1 MIVQRIIRNYFI
13 ISGFYTLSASLIWG
27 VNTLFLLDA
36 GLDIFQVFL
45 VNAVFSVGTTIFE
58 IPTGVLADTR
68 GRRVSF
74 LLSTL
79 ILALGTL
86 GYVAAAGMQARLL
99 FFMLMSLVLGLG
111 FTFYSGAVEAWF
123 VDALNASGFDGS
135 LDQVFARGAIVSG
148 AAMLVGTVGGG
159 IVGDLDLALPY
170 MIRSVFLVLLFIFA
184 YFTMHEIGFQ
194 PRTTSLKALPKEMEV
209 VAQASLQYGWRRRSV
224 RLLILLGLIQMGYLY
239 WGFYAWQPYF
249 LELLGRDT
257 VWVAGVYAAL
267 ISLATMGGN
276 ALVEYFTRFCGRRT
290 TLLLWAAGIGALGT
304 IFVGLAGS
312 FWLAGFL
319 FLVTMLTQ
327 GILTPVKQAY
337 IHQVIPSEQRAAIIS
352 LDSMASGIGGVLSQ
366 TGLGYLSQVSSI
378 ASGYVVGGLAQLLM
392 LPLLTR
398 LRGLGEPAD
407 LIIGK
412 AGQENACAAQG
423 IPAISSLDSTTIPVA
438 GSTD

>member
-1 MIVQRIIRNYFI
+1 MSAHRIIRNYFI

-68 GRRVSF
+68 GRRISF
-74 LLSTL
+74 LLSTV

-86 GYVAAAGMQARLL
+86 GYVAAADMQAKLPL
-99 FFMLMSLVLGLG
+99 FILMSLVLGLG

-123 VDALNASGFDGS
+123 VDALKASGFDGT
-135 LDQVFARGAIVSG
+135 LDPVFARGAIISG
-148 AAMLVGTVGGG
+148 AAMLIGTVGGG
-159 IVGDLDLALPY
+159 VVGDIDLTIPYIIRAALL
-170 MIRSVFLVLLFIFA
+170 ILLTIFA

-194 PRTTSLKALPKEMEV
+194 PRTTSLKALPREMKA
-209 VAQASLQYGWRRRSV
+209 VAWASLQFGWRRRST

-249 LELLGRDT
+249 LELLGREA

-304 IFVGLAGS
+304 IGVGLAGS
-312 FWLAGFL
+312 FWLAGLL
-319 FLVTMLTQ
+319 FLVTMFTL
-327 GILTPVKQAY
+327 GIFTPVKQAY
-337 IHQVIPSEQRAAIIS
+337 LHQVIPSEQRAAIIS
-352 LDSMASGIGGVLSQ
+352 LDSMASGVGGVMAQ

-378 ASGYVVGGLAQLLM
+378 ASGYVVGGLVQVLM
-392 LPLLTR
+392 IPLLAR
-398 LRGLGEPAD
+398 LRGLGESAD

-412 AGQENACAAQG
+412 AGAENACAAQG
-423 IPAISSLDSTTIPVA
+423 IPAISSLDSITIPAA